1 MKNTK
6 TVKISPVDSACIR
19 LLYQKMKLRGK
30 SLLQQFPQ
38 YSKATIY
45 RHATKP
51 VGVPHIDKRHLN
63 RGRPPALDARDGRS
77 IMRELPRIRKEHGQY
92 TVKKVMVETG
102 LENKVSRRTVSRFLN
117 KKGLRYLH
125 TRKKGLMNALDLKRR
140 VKFAKDVKKTFP
152 EIWTE
157 GISFY
162 LDGVGFVHKTNPRDA
177 AMSPK
182 GMAWRAKSQGLDL
195 GYTSKGK
202 KEGVNGNVA
211 KYIVCIAYSVGV
223 IWVEKYE
230 KMNGQYFK
238 QFITKTFKKIL
249 RRSNVPEAKSFLQD
263 GDPSQNA
270 KVCQVALE
278 KMGIIQFA
286 IPPRSPD
293 LNPIENLFNN
303 VRKQLG
309 EDAIVL
315 NIRHKTYEEFC
326 TRVEQ
331 TLWNYNRGVIDRTI
345 ESMQR
350 RMDLIIK
357 GNGKRLKY

>member
-1 MKNTK
+1 M
-6 TVKISPVDSACIR
+6 SPTDSACIR
-19 LLYQKMKLRGK
+19 IMYQKMKLRGK

-38 YSKATIY
+38 YSKAAIY
-45 RHATKP
+45 RQATKP
-51 VGVPHIDKRHLN
+51 IGIPHIDKRHLN
-63 RGRPPALDARDGRS
+63 RGRPAALDARDGRS
-77 IMRELPRIRKEHGQY
+77 IMRELPRIRKEHGHY

-102 LENKVSRRTVSRFLN
+102 LENKVSRRTVSRYLN
-117 KKGLRYLH
+117 KQGLHYLH
-125 TRKKGLMNALDLKRR
+125 TRKKGLMHAMDLKKR

-162 LDGVGFVHKTNPRDA
+162 LDGVGFVHKTNPCDE
-177 AMSPK
+177 AMAPK

-202 KEGVNGNVA
+202 KEGVNGKVA
-211 KYIVCIAYSVGV
+211 KYIVCIAYKRGV
-223 IWVEKYE
+223 IWVEKYD

-238 QFITKTFKKIL
+238 QFITKNFNKIL

-270 KVCQVALE
+270 KVGQVVLE

-309 EDAIVL
+309 EDAIAL
-315 NIRHKTYEEFC
+315 NIRKETYQQFC

-331 TLWNYNRGVIDRTI
+331 TLRNYDAGVIDKTI
-345 ESMQR
+345 ESMEKR
-350 RMDLIIK
+350 IDLIIK